1 MEGVNKSA
9 NLIAYSVAIFM
20 ATLAFFSLTFL
31 DESFDEDWYRENST
45 LITAGSIIF
54 CLVSMGYY
62 FKNAGGGGFI
72 DSRIVLFIA
81 ILGYLFDWVSL
92 TNDIT
97 RFTEEDKY
105 NWDGKQTSFVTGQS
119 GRLNSTITGNA
130 AMIADVL
137 VLYSTSSILFGS
149 KCKECYKSFN
159 YNGILICLMV
169 GLILWSRY
177 LIKKYPQIEEDDL
190 DGSKIEGTLKIN
202 TAEKLVPYLVGIQM
216 LFLLLS
222 FANVFAVKSQVLLH
236 ISLAIIGGLA
246 IYILNATESKLNLIY
261 SEGSGSGS
269 GSGSMGSIL
278 LLRAY
283 RKPSSIIPYLL
294 YGNNMTRARF
304 NGIVIFLNILLGW
317 QNFWYG
323 YYNDIEVKARNVTMA
338 YNMITTFITDLV
350 VPSVLNF
357 INTNGQLAIDA
368 DDLKIPRDFDSDGNV
383 EGFGTMTGLM
393 LVILFVI
400 FAGISILEKKKIAVK
415 VG

>member
-1 MEGVNKSA
+1 MEEVNKSA
-9 NLIAYSVAIFM
+9 NLIAYCVAIFM

-54 CLVSMGYY
+54 CLVSMGFY

-72 DSRIVLFIA
+72 DSRMVLFIA

-105 NWDGKQTSFVTGQS
+105 NWGGKETSFVTGQS
-119 GRLNSTITGNA
+119 GRVNSTITGNG
-130 AMIADVL
+130 AMLADVL
-137 VLYSTSSILFGS
+137 VLYSSSAILFGS
-149 KCKECYKSFN
+149 KCKKCYKSFN
-159 YNGILICLMV
+159 YNGILISLMV

-177 LIKKYPQIEEDDL
+177 LIKKYPQIEEDDV
-190 DGSKIEGTLKIN
+190 DGSKIEGSLKIN
-202 TAEKLVPYLVGIQM
+202 AAENRLPYLVGIQL

-222 FANVFAVKSQVLLH
+222 FVNVFIIKSQVLLH

-261 SEGSGSGS
+261 SEGSGSI
-269 GSGSMGSIL
+269 GSIHL
-278 LLRAY
+278 LGTY

-317 QNFWYG
+317 QNFWYT
-323 YYNDIEVKARNVTMA
+323 YYSDIEAKALNVTKA
-338 YNMITTFITDLV
+338 YNLVTTFISDLV
-350 VPSVLNF
+350 IPSVLNF
-357 INTNGQLAIDA
+357 INTNGQLAINA
-368 DDLKIPRDFDSDGNV
+368 DDLKIPRDFDSDGNS
-383 EGFGTMTGLM
+383 ENFGTMIRVM
-393 LVILFVI
+393 LSILFVI
-400 FAGISILEKKKIAVK
+400 FASVWISEKKRLVK
-415 VG
+415 VV

>member
-1 MEGVNKSA
+1 MEEVNKSA
-9 NLIAYSVAIFM
+9 NLVAYCVVIF
-20 ATLAFFSLTFL
+20 AVTLAFFSLSFF
-31 DESFDEDWYRENST
+31 DESFDEDWYRENSAV
-45 LITAGSIIF
+45 ITAGAIIF

-72 DSRIVLFIA
+72 DSRMVLFIA

-105 NWDGKQTSFVTGQS
+105 NWGGKQTSFVTGQS

-137 VLYSTSSILFGS
+137 VLYFSSSILFGS

-177 LIKKYPQIEEDDL
+177 LIKKYPQIEEDDI
-190 DGSKIEGTLKIN
+190 DGSKIEGSLKIN
-202 TAEKLVPYLVGIQM
+202 AAEKLLPYLVGIQL

-222 FANVFAVKSQVLLH
+222 FVNVFTGKSQILLH

-261 SEGSGSGS
+261 SEGSGS
-269 GSGSMGSIL
+269 MGSIRL
-278 LLRAY
+278 LGTY

-323 YYNDIEVKARNVTMA
+323 YYNDIEDKALNVTMA
-338 YNMITTFITDLV
+338 YNMITTFITGLL

-357 INTNGQLAIDA
+357 INTNGQLAINA

-383 EGFGTMTGLM
+383 EGFGAMSGFM

-400 FAGISILEKKKIAVK
+400 FAGVSILEKKKTAVK